1 MKLLL
6 RETVDQLGTI
16 GDVVNVPDGFGRNFL
31 LPRGIALPVTPENIR
46 RLEAK
51 KVVLLAVEA
60 KKRDE
65 AMALADRVKAKQ
77 VTITAKAAGE
87 EGKLYGSVTT
97 QAIAEQFA
105 KDGLPIEA
113 RMILLDQP
121 IKELGV
127 FDVRLRLFPQV
138 EVEAKVWVVEE
149 STGEAVAPAQASAEK
164 AAAAAERPRR
174 RERPAEGAEGERKP
188 RPERAMAAAAPAEK
202 ETAKPAAPEADNPV
216 DAAEALVPVGKK
228 KQKRAAKE
236 AEMAA
241 AAPEGESDE
250 AGGKGKKGKKK

>member
-16 GDVVNVPDGFGRNFL
+16 GDIVNVPDGYGRNFL
-31 LPRGIALPVTPENIR
+31 LPKGIALAVTPENIR

-51 KVVLLAVEA
+51 KQVLVAAEAEKRHGAESLAE
-60 KKRDE
+60 K
-65 AMALADRVKAKQ
+65 VKAKS
-77 VTITAKAAGE
+77 VTIQAKAAGD

-97 QAIAEQFA
+97 QAIADQFV

-138 EVEAKVWVVEE
+138 EVEAKVWVVDE
-149 STGEAVAPAQASAEK
+149 SAGAQPLPQAQASAERAEGEK
-164 AAAAAERPRR
+164 PGKPAREKKAKLAKDEAAAAAAKAEADVAETSAADNEAALFSQPKPKKEKKEKGRR
-174 RERPAEGAEGERKP
+174 R
-188 RPERAMAAAAPAEK
+188 
-202 ETAKPAAPEADNPV
+202 
-216 DAAEALVPVGKK
+216 
-228 KQKRAAKE
+228 
-236 AEMAA
+236 
-241 AAPEGESDE
+241 
-250 AGGKGKKGKKK
+250 